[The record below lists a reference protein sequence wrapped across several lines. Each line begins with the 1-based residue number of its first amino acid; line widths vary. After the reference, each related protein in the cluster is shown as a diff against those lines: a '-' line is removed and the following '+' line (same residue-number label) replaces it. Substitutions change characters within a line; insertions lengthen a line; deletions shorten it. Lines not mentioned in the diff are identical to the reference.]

1 MSKDNIA
8 YGGQAVI
15 GGVLI
20 QSPKGWSLAVR
31 DQKNQIHNYFEPRT
45 PLTQRG
51 GIWKTPFIRGVGAL
65 VDSLY
70 VGYKGI
76 SLSDTLYYGEQEE
89 ESLFSKVTNSF
100 LLVSILSLLIVGPRL
115 LIDLLDLSQVNKGFA
130 EGMLR
135 GVIVITYIYLV
146 GKTKDAQELF
156 EYHGAEHMA
165 IASFEADQSLNVD
178 NIKKYPKEHIR
189 CGTAFIFLIVFV
201 SLLTLP
207 FIPTLNIFFT
217 LISRLLHVFLVAMIS
232 YEILKYNFKNSESI
246 ISKIFSTPG
255 IWTQKITTKAPSD
268 QQIEVAIIS
277 MANCIKHS
285 EDIDGFDELLS
296 KSKELKNG

>member
-31 DQKNQIHNYFEPRT
+31 DQKNQLHNYFEARI
-45 PLTQRG
+45 PLTQRD
-51 GIWKTPFIRGVGAL
+51 GIWKQPLIRGVGAL
-65 VDSLY
+65 ADSLY

-89 ESLFSKVTNSF
+89 ETLFNKITNTLLIVT
-100 LLVSILSLLIVGPRL
+100 ILGLLIVGPQL
-115 LIDLLDLSQVNKGFA
+115 LIDLLDLSQANKGFA
-130 EGMLR
+130 EGILR
-135 GVIVITYIYLV
+135 GAIVITYIYLV

-156 EYHGAEHMA
+156 EYHGAEHMT
-165 IASFEADQSLNVD
+165 IASFEADKSLQIE

-207 FIPTLNIFFT
+207 FIPTLNILLT
-217 LISRLLHVFLVAMIS
+217 LITRLLHVFVVAMIS
-232 YEILKYNFKNSESI
+232 YEILKFNFKNSDSL

-255 IWTQKITTKAPSD
+255 IWTQKITTKNPSD
-268 QQIEVAIIS
+268 EQIEVAMIS
-277 MANCIKHS
+277 MANCIKYS
-285 EDIDGFDELLS
+285 EDNDEFDELLS
-296 KSKELKNG
+296 TSKELKNG

>member
-1 MSKDNIA
+1 M
-8 YGGQAVI
+8 
-15 GGVLI
+15 
-20 QSPKGWSLAVR
+20 
-31 DQKNQIHNYFEPRT
+31 
-45 PLTQRG
+45 
-51 GIWKTPFIRGVGAL
+51 
-65 VDSLY
+65 
-70 VGYKGI
+70 
-76 SLSDTLYYGEQEE
+76 EQN
-89 ESLFSKVTNSF
+89 T
-100 LLVSILSLLIVGPRL
+100 
-115 LIDLLDLSQVNKGFA
+115 
-130 EGMLR
+130 
-135 GVIVITYIYLV
+135 
-146 GKTKDAQELF
+146 
-156 EYHGAEHMA
+156 A

-268 QQIEVAIIS
+268 EQIEVAIIS

>member
-1 MSKDNIA
+1 MSNENIA

-89 ESLFSKVTNSF
+89 ESLFNKITNSL
-100 LLVSILSLLIVGPRL
+100 LLVSILGLLIVGPRL

-268 QQIEVAIIS
+268 EQIEVAIIS
-277 MANCIKHS
+277 MANCIKYS

>member
-1 MSKDNIA
+1 MSNENIA
-8 YGGQAVI
+8 YGGQAVV

-89 ESLFSKVTNSF
+89 ESLFSKITNSL

-268 QQIEVAIIS
+268 EQIEVAIIS